1 MLSSLKTKLITPLC
15 LSLPILTLATFNINA
30 ATAFNATS
38 AWKEVEHVL
47 TKQYAYFDRLNN
59 ANTVLNQFKSKA
71 LKAKN
76 KAEFND
82 ISQQLM
88 RNFSDPHL
96 NLGPYDKKDFS
107 VFPTGSDIRAIYQN
121 DQFIVQDIKAGSA
134 ADKSTLTLGS
144 TIIKMD
150 NQPIKALVASLFGQ
164 EFETLSP
171 QQIEYGVNVVLGGLR
186 KQTRAITF
194 KSNKGTQKTIT
205 LAASYDAINALN
217 DGPTLSYR
225 NLDGLGYIRF
235 NNSLGNNHTVAS
247 FKKAI
252 NALKHTRALIIDLRN
267 TPSGGNTG
275 VAEPILGHFVS
286 EKTPYQT
293 YRTQTPNMAYQKAPM
308 QTAFVT
314 PTKPH
319 YAKPFIVLAGRW
331 TGSMGEG
338 MTIGLDAL
346 GAQTVIGAP
355 MADLLGG
362 IKTVTLKQSDAWLE
376 MAFERLYHV
385 NGTFR
390 EDFEPHILVIPT
402 DRDHQGADPAL
413 NKAIEHLQHSTSM

>member
-1 MLSSLKTKLITPLC
+1 MFESLKTKLITPFC

-38 AWKEVEHVL
+38 AWQEVEHVL

-59 ANTVLNQFKSKA
+59 TNTVLNQFKSKA

-88 RNFSDPHL
+88 RAFSDPHL
-96 NLGPYDKKDFS
+96 NLGPYDKNDFS

-121 DQFIVQDIKAGSA
+121 GLFIVQDIKARSA

-150 NQPIKALVASLFGQ
+150 NQPIKPLIASLFGQ
-164 EFETLSP
+164 EFENLSP
-171 QQIEYGVNVVLGGLR
+171 HQIEYGLNVVLGGLR
-186 KQTRAITF
+186 KQTRAITY
-194 KSNKGTQKTIT
+194 KNNKGTHTIT

-235 NNSLGNNHTVAS
+235 NNSLGNNQTAAS

-275 VAEPILGHFVS
+275 VAEPILGHFVT
-286 EKTPYQT
+286 EKTRYQT
-293 YRTQTPNMAYQKAPM
+293 YRTQTSNMAYQNAPM

-362 IKTVTLKQSDAWLE
+362 IKTVTLEQSDAWLE

-385 NGTFR
+385 NGSFR

-402 DRDHQGADPAL
+402 DRDNQGSDPAL
-413 NKAIEHLQHSTSM
+413 NKAIEYLQQSTSI

>member
-38 AWKEVEHVL
+38 AWQEVEHVL

-96 NLGPYDKKDFS
+96 NLGSYDKDDFS

-150 NQPIKALVASLFGQ
+150 NQPIKPLVASLFGQ
-164 EFETLSP
+164 GFETLSP

-194 KSNKGTQKTIT
+194 TNNKGTQKTIT

-225 NLDGLGYIRF
+225 NLDGL
-235 NNSLGNNHTVAS
+235 
-247 FKKAI
+247 AI
-252 NALKHTRALIIDLRN
+252 SALI
-267 TPSGGNTG
+267 TP
-275 VAEPILGHFVS
+275 L
-286 EKTPYQT
+286 
-293 YRTQTPNMAYQKAPM
+293 
-308 QTAFVT
+308 VT
-314 PTKPH
+314 TKLWP
-319 YAKPFIVLAGRW
+319 P
-331 TGSMGEG
+331 
-338 MTIGLDAL
+338 
-346 GAQTVIGAP
+346 
-355 MADLLGG
+355 
-362 IKTVTLKQSDAWLE
+362 LKK
-376 MAFERLYHV
+376 RL
-385 NGTFR
+385 T
-390 EDFEPHILVIPT
+390 
-402 DRDHQGADPAL
+402 
-413 NKAIEHLQHSTSM
+413 HLSTHAH